1 MERDLGLETETYIVE
16 RLGLERVS
24 ANLLSP
30 GQKWRTVLG
39 LLGLA
44 VKLDLKPKNGLILHH
59 KCDWTK

>member
-1 MERDLGLETETYIVE
+1 M
-16 RLGLERVS
+16 S

-44 VKLDLKPKNGLILHH
+44 GALDLKPKKGSVMHH
-59 KCDWTK
+59 KDDWTK